1 MADKLKDK
9 ECVPCKV
16 GAPTLERDET
26 EEFLKD
32 VNDEWK
38 VTDNTFIERTF
49 KFKNFKNAL
58 EFTNRVGEVA
68 EAEGHHPDIF
78 LTWGKVKT
86 KLMTHKID
94 GLHENDFIMAS
105 KIDNINR
112 DDLE

>member
-16 GAPTLERDET
+16 GAPTLKRDET

-49 KFKNFKNAL
+49 KFKTL
-58 EFTNRVGEVA
+58 R
-68 EAEGHHPDIF
+68 
-78 LTWGKVKT
+78 
-86 KLMTHKID
+86 M
-94 GLHENDFIMAS
+94 
-105 KIDNINR
+105 R
-112 DDLE
+112 